1 MLYKY
6 MEVAKMSL
14 EVKGEAIKKNITLYS
29 PDLERLKWIMDKY
42 KDDASGTIRQLIR
55 DKYNQE
61 NDRKAYKYDTGICK
75 VCGKEADLYKGISP
89 DNNLDIEERILEC
102 MCKVCIS
109 NKILN
114 IK

>member
-1 MLYKY
+1 
-6 MEVAKMSL
+6 MSL

-42 KDDASGTIRQLIR
+42 KDDASGTIRQLIK
-55 DKYNQE
+55 DKYNQD
-61 NDRKAYKYDTGICK
+61 NDRTAYMYDVGICK
-75 VCGKEADLYKGISP
+75 ICGQPSDLYKGIHP
-89 DNNLDIEERILEC
+89 NNNLDIEERILDN